1 MQVNGN
7 RVLTYADFI
16 KGLDPKGNFVHR
28 CINMGVRANEML
40 DDMTVVEANNGSA
53 LETTFRTEVP
63 KPVWTQYYSGVP
75 SNKGSKAK
83 LKVSCGQMG
92 TKITIAK
99 LLYDKAAKKGASYA
113 DELLADEILSAQ
125 DGMRME
131 MGNCLIYG
139 LLSDNPLGFNGLHKH
154 YDQYS
159 TGAED
164 DRTSAHY
171 VLNAFGAGN
180 GANKAS
186 EAKLGSID
194 LVGWSPNSITCFHSE
209 DSETGGIS
217 ITPKKVVDVS
227 DPSRGGDATYEAY
240 LQYMYWEL
248 GLAVRDFRFGGRI
261 CNIQRD
267 DMMLG
272 ADKGAAYVELIDRLS
287 QRVHDNGVKQAFYM
301 DKLMW
306 ENISVLY
313 GRLTRSNAVSF
324 AHVEGRKERRLY
336 GIPVRIQE
344 CMKVH
349 EEKVP
354 AFAA

>member
-7 RVLTYADFI
+7 RVLTYADFV

-28 CINMGVRANEML
+28 CVNLAARANEML
-40 DDMTVVEANNGSA
+40 DDMTVVEANDGSA
-53 LETTFRTEVP
+53 LQTTFRTEVQR
-63 KPVWTQYYSGVP
+63 PVWTQYYSGIP

-83 LKVSCGQMG
+83 LRATCGRMG
-92 TKITIAK
+92 TKIIV
-99 LLYDKAAKKGASYA
+99 DKNLFDKSKDKDAVLG
-113 DELLADEILSAQ
+113 DEISSAQ
-125 DGMRME
+125 QGMKIE
-131 MGNCLIYG
+131 MGGALIYG
-139 LLSDNPLGFNGLHKH
+139 LLSDNPLGFNGIHKH

-164 DRTSAHY
+164 DTSSAHY

-180 GANKAS
+180 GTNKAS

-194 LVGWSPNSITCFHSE
+194 LVGWSPNTISCFHSE
-209 DSETGGIS
+209 GSETGGIS

-344 CMKVH
+344 CMKVN